1 MMKNKKGL
9 RIGIV
14 AAIVMASVIML
25 TQCFSNHGNANGTS
39 MIVEVSKE
47 AIEKASEKEL
57 DNIMSRCCQVLEKR
71 IQLFCEEEPGLD
83 KAKFSIKRVSDSER
97 IQIDFTNKELGQDQI
112 ARIVKLLQSHG
123 CLQFYETYNF
133 CELCDYFYK
142 ANVRLAEK
150 DSLYQAIDKDD
161 FRFLLEGPLYDLL
174 KPNFKQEAPGQ
185 YSPER
190 DARIGVAHEKD
201 TIAINQMLIETRDL
215 FPRDLKLAWTVEP
228 EIVDDN
234 EVLGL
239 IALKLSH
246 DNKCA
251 LNGEAISDA
260 RLEYSSYNGE
270 PVILIMM
277 NNEGAKT
284 WQRITG
290 NNIGRQIAIVFDGYV
305 YFYPV
310 VTSEIP
316 NGRATISGGNM
327 TTEEAINI
335 ANILKAGMLPV
346 PVTGV
351 EQITKQ

>member
-133 CELCDYFYK
+133 CELCDYLYK

-150 DSLYQAIDKDD
+150 DSLYLAFDKDD

-190 DARIGVAHEKD
+190 DARIGVAQEKD

-239 IALKLSH
+239 IALKLSQ

-251 LNGEAISDA
+251 LNGEAISNA

-270 PVILIMM
+270 PEILIMM
-277 NNEGAKT
+277 NDEGAKSL
-284 WQRITG
+284 QRITG

-305 YFYPV
+305 YSFPIV
-310 VTSEIP
+310 NVEIP
-316 NGRATISGGNM
+316 NGRAAISGGKM
-327 TTEEAINI
+327 TIEEAMDL

-346 PVTGV
+346 PVTVV
-351 EQITKQ
+351 E